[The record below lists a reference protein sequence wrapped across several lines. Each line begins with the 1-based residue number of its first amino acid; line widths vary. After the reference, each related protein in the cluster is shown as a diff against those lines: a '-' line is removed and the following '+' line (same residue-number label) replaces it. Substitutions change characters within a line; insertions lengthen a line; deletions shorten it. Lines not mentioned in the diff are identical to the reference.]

1 MPHVEGIFVAPGPGK
16 QLIEVPEVQAVAG
29 KGIEGDRYFSGTG
42 EFSAKP
48 GFRQLTLIESEA
60 LEALSRDY
68 GMDLIPGETR
78 RNIVTRGIPLNHL
91 VGAEFQMGEVRLLGK
106 KLCEPCEH
114 LEAVSGR
121 HGIRKALRHRGGLRV
136 EILNDGVIRKG
147 DAVTY

>member
-1 MPHVEGIFVAPGPGK
+1 MGQVEGIFIAPGPGEP
-16 QLIEVPEVQAVAG
+16 LVEVPEVRAVPG
-29 KGIEGDRYFSGTG
+29 QGIEGDRYFSGTG

-60 LEALSRDY
+60 IEALARDY
-68 GMDLIPGETR
+68 GMELLPGETR
-78 RNIVTRGIPLNHL
+78 RNVIVRGVPLNHL
-91 VGAEFQMGEVRLLGK
+91 VGAEFQMGDVRLAGR

-114 LEAVSGR
+114 LEEVSGR

-147 DAVTY
+147 DTVTF